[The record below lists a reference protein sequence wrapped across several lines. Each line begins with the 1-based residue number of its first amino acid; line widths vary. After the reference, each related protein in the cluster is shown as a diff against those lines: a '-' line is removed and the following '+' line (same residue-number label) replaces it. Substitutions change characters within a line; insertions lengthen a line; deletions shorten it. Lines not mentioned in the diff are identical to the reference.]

1 MILADCR
8 ETQLFRDNFPELHTE
23 IPDKSLPSYYLIANV
38 TKENRKLFDEIF
50 RSRNYFPRIPDTYKH
65 YLTTGPAQF

>member
-50 RSRNYFPRIPDTYKH
+50 KSRNYFPRIPEKSN
-65 YLTTGPAQF
+65 LFSITGPAQF